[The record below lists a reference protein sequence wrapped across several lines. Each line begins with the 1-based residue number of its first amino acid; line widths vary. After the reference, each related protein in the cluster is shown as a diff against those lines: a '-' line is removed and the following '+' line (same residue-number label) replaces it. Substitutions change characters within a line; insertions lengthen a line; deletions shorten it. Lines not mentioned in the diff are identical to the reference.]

1 MAKPRR
7 TVPRAYTQE
16 EKIAFVTAVARRYPS
31 EGRALKFIADELGIS
46 ASNYYQWLK
55 AGIRPRID
63 APKPLTSPPAPYDKA
78 ERERL
83 KEEVNRLRQSGLGI
97 LAACKKVG
105 ISDKSYR
112 KWSMAGTAT
121 ATVAMR
127 PVALTVGISGGSS
140 LTLVSPGG
148 YRVEGLEVESAA
160 ALLRALT

>member
-1 MAKPRR
+1 MPR
-7 TVPRAYTQE
+7 VYTQE

-31 EGRALKFIADELGIS
+31 EGRALKAIADELGIS

-55 AGIRPRID
+55 AGIRPQID
-63 APKPLTSPPAPYDKA
+63 APKPVTSPPAPYDEA

-83 KEEVNRLRQSGLGI
+83 KREVNRLRQSGLGI
-97 LAACKKVG
+97 LAACKEVG

-112 KWSMAGTAT
+112 KWSTAEP
-121 ATVAMR
+121 AKVAMR
-127 PVALTVGISGGSS
+127 PVALTVAVSGVSS

-148 YRVEGLEVESAA
+148 YRVEGLGVESAA